1 MKVTGIVKKYIT
13 ESVKAKY
20 DPIINSINK
29 KYSDAKTEV
38 DSVIEK
44 TKKELN
50 KIATETFRKALAPY
64 YDTDDLDE
72 LMSDRALVASPYRW
86 NVYPSNEKKRLTK
99 VDKLEKEKQKTI
111 DDILITLELGG
122 TKADLDRLLSEVNP
136 ETESEEE

>member
-20 DPIINSINK
+20 DPIISSIDE
-29 KYSDAKTEV
+29 KYRDAKTEV
-38 DSVIEK
+38 ETVKEN
-44 TKKELN
+44 TRKELT
-50 KIATETFRKALAPY
+50 KIACDAFRKALAPY
-64 YDTDDLDE
+64 YDADDLDE
-72 LMSDRALVASPYRW
+72 LMRNSAPVVSPYRW
-86 NVYPSNEKKRLTK
+86 NVYPSNEKKRLEK

-136 ETESEEE
+136 ESESEDE